1 MGHSGSTLRTLSFTS
16 IVDGLDH
23 YVNDNTN
30 AAKSGVPTALC
41 GHLIQ
46 VTALV
51 SPPGPPCP
59 HCAQLINS
67 MTATSKTRLPR
78 CRRGRRLQQPTT
90 PPQQNPAE
98 LLPKP
103 RPRWPTAANSFLAA
117 LLGRLVREPPAES
130 NETNGLRY

>member
-1 MGHSGSTLRTLSFTS
+1 VGHSGSTFRTSSFTS

-23 YVNDNTN
+23 FVTDNIP
-30 AAKSGVPTALC
+30 AAKPGLPTALC

-67 MTATSKTRLPR
+67 ITETSKIRLPR
-78 CRRGRRLQQPTT
+78 RQRDRRLQQRTT
-90 PPQQNPAE
+90 PLQQNPAE
-98 LLPKP
+98 LLPQP
-103 RPRWPTAANSFLAA
+103 PTRWLTATNSFLAA
-117 LLGRLVREPPAES
+117 LSRTLGSRITGRI
-130 NETNGLRY
+130 